1 MKKGIEEVVDQI
13 LELNEQDFLLPI
25 EEDQTPKINTE
36 HTKKQ
41 EFVNDDTNKKSS
53 TEERRSYSLLFYI
66 YLCTKFYSN
75 HHLFR
80 GSGSQPYFQVDGVR
94 RGYDIDDSEAIDL
107 LIDEKLAPFEKKEDE
122 SEELE
127 EFNEEEREKLMK
139 VVGSLRRGSVL
150 SLK

>member
-1 MKKGIEEVVDQI
+1 M
-13 LELNEQDFLLPI
+13 
-25 EEDQTPKINTE
+25 
-36 HTKKQ
+36 
-41 EFVNDDTNKKSS
+41 
-53 TEERRSYSLLFYI
+53 
-66 YLCTKFYSN
+66 
-75 HHLFR
+75 FR

-127 EFNEEEREKLMK
+127 EFNEEEREKIMEI
-139 VVGSLRRGSVL
+139 VGTLRRASVL

>member
-36 HTKKQ
+36 HTNKP

-66 YLCTKFYSN
+66 CT
-75 HHLFR
+75 L
-80 GSGSQPYFQVDGVR
+80 D
-94 RGYDIDDSEAIDL
+94 
-107 LIDEKLAPFEKKEDE
+107 
-122 SEELE
+122 
-127 EFNEEEREKLMK
+127 
-139 VVGSLRRGSVL
+139 
-150 SLK
+150 